1 MKLCLMCAGY
11 LRLGMMV
18 MKKNKY
24 HVEYLGQDLLGDWVL
39 VRQWGTVS
47 DSADQHVLTK
57 VTSYRAGRAEI
68 KQARNIRKLIS
79 Y

>member
-1 MKLCLMCAGY
+1 MGAE
-11 LRLGMMV
+11 
-18 MKKNKY
+18 KNKY
-24 HVEYLGQDLLGDWVL
+24 HVEYLYQDLLGDWVL

-47 DSADQHVLTK
+47 DLADQHALTK

-68 KQARNIRKLIS
+68 KQAKSLRKLIS